1 MLNRAIVAAFIA
13 TTAAAFGVEPPD
25 SGDSPSVASIEG
37 LTARADRPLQMTS
50 NLPSGDTERTKPRE
64 TLAR

>member
-1 MLNRAIVAAFIA
+1 MLNRAFVAAFLA
-13 TTAAAFGVEPPD
+13 TTAAAFGRPRPE

-37 LTARADRPLQMTS
+37 RRAPVEGPLQMTS
-50 NLPSGDTERTKPRE
+50 NLVSGDTERTKPRE